1 MDCRTGEWMEAWTH
15 ERPDE
20 WINRWLGGWMNGWVD
35 GWINVNKW
43 IAEWMDVQMDH
54 WSLGTRALTSAVA
67 FPFLACVRASPQDG
81 EHPGRTGHDTVDVR
95 MLSGVEAEP

>member
-43 IAEWMDVQMDH
+43 IAEWMDGCTDGPLVPGH
-54 WSLGTRALTSAVA
+54 TCTNLCSRLSIPSL
-67 FPFLACVRASPQDG
+67 C
-81 EHPGRTGHDTVDVR
+81 
-95 MLSGVEAEP
+95 

>member
-43 IAEWMDVQMDH
+43 IEQQH
-54 WSLGTRALTSAVA
+54 LTNNFGTVRPRGLTSGLYLTLEIGE
-67 FPFLACVRASPQDG
+67 PFI
-81 EHPGRTGHDTVDVR
+81 
-95 MLSGVEAEP
+95 